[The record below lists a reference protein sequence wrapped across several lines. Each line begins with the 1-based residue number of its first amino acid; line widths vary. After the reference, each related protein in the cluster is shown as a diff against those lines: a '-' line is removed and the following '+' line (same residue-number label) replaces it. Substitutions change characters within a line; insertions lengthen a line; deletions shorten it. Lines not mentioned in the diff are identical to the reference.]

1 MEIKALRDRIDIIDD
16 ELTRLF
22 VKRMEISAQVAA
34 YKRENNLPI
43 YVPAREQEILRNIS
57 GKVNPEMEKYAQ
69 SLYSLIFDLSRSYQ
83 KDLFEK

>member
-1 MEIKALRDRIDIIDD
+1 MEIKALRDQIDIIDD

-34 YKRENNLPI
+34 YKREHNLPI

-57 GKVNPEMEKYAQ
+57 GKVNPEMEKYVQ
-69 SLYSLIFDLSRSYQ
+69 PLYSLIFDLSRSYQ
-83 KDLFEK
+83 KDLLEK

>member
-1 MEIKALRDRIDIIDD
+1 MEIKALRDQIDIIDD

-34 YKRENNLPI
+34 YKREHNLPI

-57 GKVNPEMEKYAQ
+57 GNVNPEMEKYVQ
-69 SLYSLIFDLSRSYQ
+69 PLYSLIFDLSRSYQ
-83 KDLFEK
+83 KDLLEK